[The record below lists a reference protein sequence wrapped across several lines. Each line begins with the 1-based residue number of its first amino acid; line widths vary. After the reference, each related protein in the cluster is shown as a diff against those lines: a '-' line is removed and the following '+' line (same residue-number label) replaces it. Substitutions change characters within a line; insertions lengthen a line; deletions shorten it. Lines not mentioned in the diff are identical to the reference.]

1 MKSLLRAS
9 QRPTLLRFACAPM
22 GTSTP
27 DNAKTIKMRWKG
39 KAFGEKMATA
49 KVGQTLLEV
58 SRANDIY
65 LEAACEGSLAC
76 STCHCILDTKAFSEA
91 KPPKE
96 AEEDLLDLAFDLR
109 PTSRLGCQVIVTE
122 AMDGS
127 TVELPS
133 ATRNMAVDGYVA
145 PAH

>member
-1 MKSLLRAS
+1 
-9 QRPTLLRFACAPM
+9 
-22 GTSTP
+22 
-27 DNAKTIKMRWKG
+27 MRWKG
-39 KAFGEKMATA
+39 KAFGEKTATA

-76 STCHCILDTKAFSEA
+76 STCHCILDAKSYKEA
-91 KPPKE
+91 NTPKE

-109 PTSRLGCQVIVTE
+109 PTSRLGCQVVVTE
-122 AMDGS
+122 EMDGS